1 MPTRRDIR
9 AINRGAVTARTGA
22 ALIRGGLL
30 LLSVP

>member
-9 AINRGAVTARTGA
+9 AITREAQNLSGG

-30 LLSVP
+30 LLIVP